1 MSFLYDQ
8 EIKKKLV
15 VCDCNHL
22 FVIFMR
28 LHKVSI
34 DAAKYR
40 KHGKARNNN
49 EWKNIG
55 YFVFFN

>member
-8 EIKKKLV
+8 EIKQSLV

-28 LHKVSI
+28 LHKVMQQ
-34 DAAKYR
+34 
-40 KHGKARNNN
+40 
-49 EWKNIG
+49 NIG
-55 YFVFFN
+55 NMGKQETTMNGRI